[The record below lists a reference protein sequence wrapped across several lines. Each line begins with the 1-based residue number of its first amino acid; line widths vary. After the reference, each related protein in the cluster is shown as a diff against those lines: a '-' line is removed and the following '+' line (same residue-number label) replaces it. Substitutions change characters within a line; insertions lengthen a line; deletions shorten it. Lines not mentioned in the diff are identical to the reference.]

1 MKDIYRG
8 VDRLSPE
15 RMVQRLGTSISESLY
30 HTTYSKQKTD
40 GMETSVMQSVG
51 VSLLGTE
58 KDMEGQMEKSL
69 HVRLCSV
76 DPSFLV
82 A

>member
-8 VDRLSPE
+8 VDRLSSE

-51 VSLLGTE
+51 GQPPGHREGHGGANKE
-58 KDMEGQMEKSL
+58 KFAREAL
-69 HVRLCSV
+69 
-76 DPSFLV
+76 
-82 A
+82 